1 MPSRP
6 TQPTRTVPF
15 GLALAALA
23 VLMMLSAS
31 ASARTALRPPT
42 DADADPSP
50 CIANA
55 TLRLSASPATVVYG
69 QASQLSWSVTLPRNC
84 SGVSVSLAGVRVSQQ
99 GSQSV
104 APSVTTQYH
113 LVVSQT
119 RLGVR
124 SQTSASTQVS
134 VAYPEHVAITTG
146 TQSPAKLL
154 AEAISAGVKQ
164 IELGCGVE
172 IDMTGRSQLSL
183 STQSIVA
190 ARGCERSLSRPGP
203 LIYVTDERQNFAL
216 FDIRGDTVVLSGFR
230 LRGPTD
236 FRGSGGRKEAAIRI
250 VPFGDHPMIESIEI
264 SNMEI
269 YHWSGAGIDV
279 RDAAA
284 NNSARGRLVRN
295 PLALRI
301 RNNYIHHNRHDAGYG
316 YGVNV
321 GGGAYALIERNVFN
335 ENRHAISGDSHD
347 EHGDYSGY
355 TARENL
361 ILSGGGKHCTGNSP
375 YSICWQTHQIDMH
388 GDESTFFGGDHCCG
402 VAGETMLIERNTLLY
417 DAGYAIKIR
426 GNPTDRVVVDGNVF
440 RHSSRSDAI
449 AQNGDTDG
457 NITRP
462 VQVLRNNRYSI
473 ADPTGQPGQC
483 DFDGDGRTDDFI
495 TTGVTWWARSSA
507 QAQWHYLNTQPQQLP
522 QLELRD
528 MDGDRHCDVI
538 LRPDPRHG
546 GTHVPKY
553 SRRGTGPW
561 MYFAEV
567 EH

>member
-1 MPSRP
+1 MLSS
-6 TQPTRTVPF
+6 PTRPARKTAA
-15 GLALAALA
+15 GLTLATIALLALMSTGAGAR
-23 VLMMLSAS
+23 SAP
-31 ASARTALRPPT
+31 RPPT
-42 DADADPSP
+42 DPDAAPTP

-69 QASQLSWSVTLPRNC
+69 QASRLSWSVGLPRNC
-84 SGVSVSLAGVRVSQQ
+84 TGVSVTLAGVRASPQ
-99 GSQSV
+99 GSQV
-104 APSVTTQYH
+104 VTPTATTQYH

-124 SQTSASTQVS
+124 SQTSASTQVT
-134 VAYPEHVAITTG
+134 VAYPELVTITAG
-146 TQSPAKLL
+146 TQNPAKVLT
-154 AEAISAGVKQ
+154 EAISAGVKV

-172 IDMTGRSQLSL
+172 IDMTGRSQLTL
-183 STQSIVA
+183 SEQSIVA
-190 ARGCERSLSRPGP
+190 ARGCERSLSRAGP

-216 FDIRGDTVVLSGFR
+216 FDIRGDHVVLSGFR

-236 FRGSGGRKEAAIRI
+236 FRGSGGRKDAAIRV
-250 VPFGDHPMIESIEI
+250 VPFGEHPRIESIEI

-269 YHWSGAGIDV
+269 YYWSGAGVDV
-279 RDAAA
+279 RDAPAKD
-284 NNSARGRLVRN
+284 SDRGRLVRN

-321 GGGAYALIERNVFN
+321 GGGAYALIERNVFD

-347 EHGDYSGY
+347 DQGDYSGY

-361 ILSGGGKHCTGNSP
+361 ILSGGGKHCTGNSY

-402 VAGETMLIERNTLLY
+402 VAGETMLIQRNSMFY

-426 GNPTDRVVVDGNVF
+426 GNPTDRVLVDGNVF
-440 RHSSRSDAI
+440 RHDSRGDAI
-449 AQNGDTDG
+449 AQNGTTDG
-457 NITRP
+457 DITRP
-462 VQVLRNNRYSI
+462 IQVLRNNRYGV
-473 ADPTGQPGQC
+473 ADPTAQPGRC
-483 DFDGDGRTDDFI
+483 DFDGDGRADDFI
-495 TTGVTWWARSSA
+495 ATGVTWWARSSA
-507 QAQWHYLNTQPQQLP
+507 QAQWHYLNTQPQQSP
-522 QLELRD
+522 QVELRD
-528 MDGDRHCDVI
+528 MDGDRYCDVI
-538 LRPDPRHG
+538 LKPEPSRG
-546 GTHVPKY
+546 GAHVPKY

-567 EH
+567 ER